1 MNFPRLTQ
9 HFRLGTQFTMT
20 VAGLLTA
27 LLTVFDTLT
36 EYVPELVAPTFGMTN
51 LGEVAPEMAW
61 PSFSH

>member
-1 MNFPRLTQ
+1 
-9 HFRLGTQFTMT
+9 MT

-36 EYVPELVAPTFGMTN
+36 EYVPELVAPMFGMTN
-51 LGEVAPEMAW
+51 LGEVAPVIVS